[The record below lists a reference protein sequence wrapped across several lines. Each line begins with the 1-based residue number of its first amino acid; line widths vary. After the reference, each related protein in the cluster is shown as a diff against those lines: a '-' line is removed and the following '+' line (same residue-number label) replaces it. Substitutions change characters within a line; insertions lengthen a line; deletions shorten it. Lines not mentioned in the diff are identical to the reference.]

1 MLKVQTI
8 KSKPPVEIY
17 CRCMPTLCITFYNIR
32 RAYEFGFGR
41 PGFQVKCLGKM
52 CGHEVAVVVAGREVL
67 CGAQKK
73 VQFCVVTGK
82 CSGKGAGNLWWSCS
96 VSAVWADDKYPYLFR
111 ALSHHHMKTAH
122 FPGHHIHPYP
132 TSHH

>member
-1 MLKVQTI
+1 
-8 KSKPPVEIY
+8 
-17 CRCMPTLCITFYNIR
+17 MPTLCITFYNKR

-52 CGHEVAVVVAGREVL
+52 DGHEVAVVVAVRSTH
-67 CGAQKK
+67 
-73 VQFCVVTGK
+73 TGISTSK
-82 CSGKGAGNLWWSCS
+82 YNLWWSCS
-96 VSAVWADDKYPYLFR
+96 VSAVWADDKYPYLFP
-111 ALSHHHMKTAH
+111 ATFPSPYENQH